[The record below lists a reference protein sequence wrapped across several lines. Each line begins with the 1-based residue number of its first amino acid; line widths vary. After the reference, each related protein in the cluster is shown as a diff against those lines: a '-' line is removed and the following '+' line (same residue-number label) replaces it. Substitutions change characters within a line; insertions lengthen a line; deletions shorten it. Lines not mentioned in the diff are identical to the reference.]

1 MKRLL
6 FIAGCL
12 LALGSLHAQVDHRIW
27 DQLLQAHVS
36 PAGMVDYTGFHKDQ
50 ARLQAYLETLSQHPP
65 QTNWAS
71 SDRLAYWINA
81 YNAFTV
87 QLILDHYPLKSIRD
101 LEKPWDQS
109 FIELGGKT
117 YSLNDIEHGI
127 LRKRFEEPR
136 IHFAVNCASVSCP
149 LLLNRAYTPA
159 QLEEQLE
166 RQARHFINDPAYN
179 QLSQGKLSSLFDW
192 YAEDFTQEGSLIAYL
207 NRYAKA
213 PLPPETEV
221 SFLPYNWNLNK
232 Q

>member
-1 MKRLL
+1 M
-6 FIAGCL
+6 
-12 LALGSLHAQVDHRIW
+12 
-27 DQLLQAHVS
+27 
-36 PAGMVDYTGFHKDQ
+36 
-50 ARLQAYLETLSQHPP
+50 
-65 QTNWAS
+65 
-71 SDRLAYWINA
+71 
-81 YNAFTV
+81 
-87 QLILDHYPLKSIRD
+87 
-101 LEKPWDQS
+101 
-109 FIELGGKT
+109 
-117 YSLNDIEHGI
+117 
-127 LRKRFEEPR
+127 
-136 IHFAVNCASVSCP
+136 
-149 LLLNRAYTPA
+149 LNRAYTPA